1 MGNCFITPVNTAQTY
16 RISKY
21 PTLKMFRNGEMVKKE
36 YRGQRSADALAEF
49 VRSQLKESVVEHQK
63 LESLDELEVRV

>member
-1 MGNCFITPVNTAQTY
+1 
-16 RISKY
+16 
-21 PTLKMFRNGEMVKKE
+21 MFRNGEMVKKE

-63 LESLDELEVRV
+63 LESLDELEVRVWIYCLMFITLVGSYF